1 MYINLFFSIDLI
13 IKGSKSFC
21 LNIIDF
27 KFKKKLFQNEYML
40 IMEGKTRQMGGKEN
54 NDGWEI
60 QDRWVGKKKM
70 TSGKE
75 TNDGWERIE

>member
-27 KFKKKLFQNEYML
+27 KFKKKKLFQNEYML

-54 NDGWEI
+54 NDE
-60 QDRWVGKKKM
+60 
-70 TSGKE
+70 
-75 TNDGWERIE
+75 WERK